1 MLLIKIASIGETVSK
16 KIIRISEDQV
26 PKRLRGNRTR
36 FLKLI
41 GRLGINLSGWKVKGM
56 VPDEERIVII
66 AAPHTSN
73 WDFILAMLAILGLNI
88 NIRWLGKD
96 SIFKPG
102 FKWFFNWLGGIPVNR
117 EDPNALIDNVIKI
130 VEKEEA
136 IVIAMTPEG
145 TRKKVV
151 RWKTGFLRIA
161 KLTKAKILLISID
174 SPTKIIQIGNIF
186 EPTGD
191 TELDLNFI
199 QDYYQNFKGINPE
212 QS

>member
-1 MLLIKIASIGETVSK
+1 MEKIVNK
-16 KIIRISEDQV
+16 KIVRISEGQV
-26 PKRLRGNRTR
+26 PERLRGGRGR
-36 FLKLI
+36 FLKWV
-41 GRLGINLSGWKVKGM
+41 GRLGINLSGWTIKGN

-73 WDFILAMLAILGLNI
+73 WDFILAMLAIFGLNI
-88 NIRWLGKD
+88 KIKWLGKD

-102 FKWFFNWLGGIPVNR
+102 LKWFFRWLGGIPVNR
-117 EDPNALIDNVIKI
+117 ENPSFLIDNVVNI
-130 VEKEEA
+130 VEKEKA

-145 TRKKVV
+145 TRKKVS

-161 KLTKAKILLISID
+161 KLTKAKILLIAID
-174 SPTKIIQIGNIF
+174 FPTKSIQIGDIF

-191 TELDLNFI
+191 AELDLDFI
-199 QDYYQNFKGINPE
+199 QNYYQSFKGINPE

>member
-1 MLLIKIASIGETVSK
+1 MGKIVNK
-16 KIIRISEDQV
+16 KIVRISEDQV
-26 PKRLRGNRTR
+26 HERLRGGRGR
-36 FLKLI
+36 FLKWV
-41 GRLGINLSGWKVKGM
+41 GRLGINLSGWTIKGN

-73 WDFILAMLAILGLNI
+73 WDFILAMLAIFGLNI
-88 NIRWLGKD
+88 KIKWLGKD

-102 FKWFFNWLGGIPVNR
+102 LKWFFRWLGGIPVNR
-117 EDPNALIDNVIKI
+117 ENPSFLIDNVVNI
-130 VEKEEA
+130 VEKEKA

-145 TRKKVV
+145 TRKKVS

-161 KLTKAKILLISID
+161 KLTKAKILLIAID
-174 SPTKIIQIGNIF
+174 FPTKSIQIGDIF

-191 TELDLNFI
+191 AELDLDFI
-199 QDYYQNFKGINPE
+199 QNYYQSFKGINPE

>member
-1 MLLIKIASIGETVSK
+1 MGKIVNK
-16 KIIRISEDQV
+16 KIVRISEDQV
-26 PKRLRGNRTR
+26 PERLRGGRVR
-36 FLKLI
+36 FLKWI
-41 GRLGINLSGWKVKGM
+41 GRLGINLSGWTIKGN

-73 WDFILAMLAILGLNI
+73 WDFILAMLAIFGLNI
-88 NIRWLGKD
+88 KIKWLGKD

-102 FKWFFNWLGGIPVNR
+102 LKWFFRWLGGIPVNR
-117 EDPNALIDNVIKI
+117 ENPSFLIDNVVNI
-130 VEKEEA
+130 VEKEKA

-145 TRKKVV
+145 TRKKVS

-161 KLTKAKILLISID
+161 KLTKAKILLIAID
-174 SPTKIIQIGNIF
+174 FPTKSIQIGDIF

-191 TELDLNFI
+191 AELDLDFI
-199 QDYYQNFKGINPE
+199 QNYYQSFKGINPE

>member
-1 MLLIKIASIGETVSK
+1 MPIEFVKGEIVSK
-16 KIIRISEDQV
+16 KIIRISESQI
-26 PKRLRGNRTR
+26 PKRLRGNRNR
-36 FLKLI
+36 FLKFI
-41 GRLGINLSGWKVKGM
+41 GKLGINLSGWTIKGM

-73 WDFILAMLAILGLNI
+73 WDFVLAMMTIFGLNI
-88 NIRWLGKD
+88 KIKWLGKD

-117 EDPNALIDNVIKI
+117 DEPNALIEHVVRI
-130 VEKEEA
+130 VEKEKA

-174 SPTKIIQIGNIF
+174 SPTKSIQIGNIF
-186 EPTGD
+186 EPSGD

-212 QS
+212 KS

>member
-1 MLLIKIASIGETVSK
+1 MGKIVNK
-16 KIIRISEDQV
+16 KIVRISEDQV
-26 PKRLRGNRTR
+26 PESLRGGRGR
-36 FLKLI
+36 FLKWI
-41 GRLGINLSGWKVKGM
+41 GRLGINLSGWTIKGN

-73 WDFILAMLAILGLNI
+73 WDFILAMLAIFGLNI
-88 NIRWLGKD
+88 KIKWLGKD

-102 FKWFFNWLGGIPVNR
+102 LKWFFRWLGGIPVNR
-117 EDPNALIDNVIKI
+117 ENPSFLIDNVVNI
-130 VEKEEA
+130 VEKEKA

-145 TRKKVV
+145 TRKKVS

-161 KLTKAKILLISID
+161 KLTKAKILLIAID
-174 SPTKIIQIGNIF
+174 FPTKSIQIGDIF

-191 TELDLNFI
+191 AELDLDFI
-199 QDYYQNFKGINPE
+199 QNYYQSFKGINPE

>member
-1 MLLIKIASIGETVSK
+1 VNK
-16 KIIRISEDQV
+16 KIIKNFEGQIPE
-26 PKRLRGNRTR
+26 RLRGNRTR
-36 FLKLI
+36 FSKWI
-41 GRLGINLSGWKVKGM
+41 GRLGINLSGWTIKGE

-73 WDFILAMLAILGLNI
+73 WDFLLAMMAIFSLNI
-88 NIRWLGKD
+88 KIKWLGKD

-102 FKWFFNWLGGIPVNR
+102 IKWFFYWLGGIPVDR
-117 EDPNALIDNVIKI
+117 KKPDSLIDNVVEI
-130 VEKEEA
+130 VKKEKA

-174 SPTKIIQIGNIF
+174 SPTKSIQIGDIF
-186 EPTGD
+186 EPTGNV
-191 TELDLNFI
+191 ELDLDFI
-199 QDYYQNFKGINPE
+199 QHYYQNFKGINPE

>member
-1 MLLIKIASIGETVSK
+1 MSK
-16 KIIRISEDQV
+16 KIIRISESQI
-26 PKRLRGNRTR
+26 PKRLRGNRNR
-36 FLKLI
+36 FLKFI
-41 GRLGINLSGWKVKGM
+41 GKLGINLSGWTIKGM

-73 WDFILAMLAILGLNI
+73 WDFILAMLTIFGLNI
-88 NIRWLGKD
+88 KIKWLGKD

-117 EDPNALIDNVIKI
+117 DEPNALIEHVVRI
-130 VEKEEA
+130 VEKEKA

-145 TRKKVV
+145 TRKKVA

-161 KLTKAKILLISID
+161 TLTKAKILLISID
-174 SPTKIIQIGNIF
+174 STTKSIQIGNIF
-186 EPTGD
+186 EPSGD

-212 QS
+212 KS

>member
-1 MLLIKIASIGETVSK
+1 MLLIKIASKGEIVSK
-16 KIIRISEDQV
+16 KIIRVSEDQI
-26 PKRLRGNRTR
+26 PKRLQGNRTR
-36 FLKLI
+36 FLKLV
-41 GRLGINLSGWKVKGM
+41 GRLGINLSGWTVKGM

-117 EDPNALIDNVIKI
+117 EDPNALIDNVVKI
-130 VEKEEA
+130 VEKEKA
-136 IVIAMTPEG
+136 IAIAMTPEG

-174 SPTKIIQIGNIF
+174 SPTKIIQIGSIF

>member
-1 MLLIKIASIGETVSK
+1 MSK
-16 KIIRISEDQV
+16 KIIRISESQI
-26 PKRLRGNRTR
+26 PKRLRGNRNR
-36 FLKLI
+36 FLKFI
-41 GRLGINLSGWKVKGM
+41 GKLGINLSGWTIKGM

-73 WDFILAMLAILGLNI
+73 WDFILAMLTIFGLNI
-88 NIRWLGKD
+88 KIKWLGKD

-117 EDPNALIDNVIKI
+117 EEPNALIEHVVRI
-130 VEKEEA
+130 VEKEKA

-145 TRKKVV
+145 TRKKVA

-161 KLTKAKILLISID
+161 KLTKAKILLISIN
-174 SPTKIIQIGNIF
+174 SQTKSIQIGNIF
-186 EPTGD
+186 EPSGD

-212 QS
+212 KS